1 MTVTDVVVLR
11 KVDRVTVDLQAVDKV
26 TPVLRHREMVMK
38 ALAVVVKD
46 REVLLR
52 DQVAIKGREV
62 AIKGL
67 AVATEALA
75 VVTKALEAAREAE
88 ADLEKS
94 RSAAFCSDF
103 AIVLVFPTTHGRK
116 KQRDEAPKAK
126 KKLAPPT
133 TAILAD

>member
-67 AVATEALA
+67 V

-88 ADLEKS
+88 ADLAKS

-103 AIVLVFPTTHGRK
+103 AIVLVFPTCCS
-116 KQRDEAPKAK
+116 
-126 KKLAPPT
+126 
-133 TAILAD
+133 